1 MKKVSLLIA
10 MIAFVCGN
18 AFAQL
23 SFDFNDGVAGAKI
36 AQTYG
41 DPWSTWS
48 NAPGGAEDGVFA
60 ELNGNMV
67 AYFTYGNDQILRLG
81 NLTSG
86 VYELTFDMY
95 IPNGK
100 DAYNNILHD
109 FNGTGGQWCT
119 EVYYNHSSN
128 GTSIQAGG
136 VTTNFEVPFD
146 TWFNVKYMVDLDND
160 QATFLINGQDVTTWT
175 FSLQADG
182 NAGLRQLAAMDFFPP
197 TSNSKSQYYVDN
209 LEVSPVVDEQV
220 LILEPFEEYTVGNHI
235 ATEGVEAGHDWWTTW
250 GNAPGG
256 AEDGVVAEYGGSKC
270 GYLTYGND
278 QVLLLG
284 DEENGVYDLEFDI
297 LVPQGKNGYFNI
309 LHHFAGSNS
318 KWALESY
325 LHMSGSGNHSPGTC
339 MLNVAGQNIQGPTV
353 VYDAWMHFRLH
364 VNTDMDVAEYYY
376 TAPNSEEELVYTW
389 QWSLDTQGNNYG
401 RKMAAMDFFPPQ
413 DAAHSEYYLDNFR
426 YTKIGGESAPHVV
439 IDEQAVNVT
448 MRPDNMDFATVTINN
463 EGNSI
468 ADWTGWVEFGQG
480 APGSQTAQLALHN
493 GNNGSQIGSDSEF
506 VREMGVAFRP
516 SAYAGTAMGMQIN
529 SLKYYINPS
538 YTSADGHYT
547 FRLYGQGVNNQPGT
561 MLAQTTVNTSASDT
575 WIEGTFDAPV
585 YLTGQVMWATVEVM
599 QAAGQYPLSMDD
611 GHYGENQDG
620 NWLSTSGNAF
630 SHCYSEGNFDGAWQI
645 TAMCSGT
652 LVPATWVSLD
662 KTEGSILGGQSETL
676 YLTLNSIN
684 LNDGEFTADLMLYT
698 NDPDVPSVTI
708 PITLTIDPDDVAE
721 ADQSK
726 IAVYPN
732 PASSILV
739 IKGENLNTVAIYNV
753 AGQLVGIEKLGAVE
767 NRINLNMGSGVYF
780 FSIYDNDGNNTVQR
794 VVVSK

>member
-1 MKKVSLLIA
+1 MKKISLLIA

-23 SFDFNDGVAGAKI
+23 SYDFNDGVAGAKI

-48 NAPGGAEDGVFA
+48 NAPGGNEDGVFA

-81 NLTSG
+81 NITSG

-109 FNGTGGQWCT
+109 FNGTGSQWCT

-160 QATFLINGQDVTTWT
+160 QASFLINGQNVTTWT

-182 NAGLRQLAAMDFFPP
+182 NAGLRQLSAMDFFPP

-209 LEVSPVVDEQV
+209 LEVSPVVNEQV

-235 ATEGVEAGHDWWTTW
+235 ATEGAEAGHDWWTTW
-250 GNAPGG
+250 SNAPGG

-389 QWSLDTQGNNYG
+389 QWSLDTQGTYYG

-413 DAAHSEYYLDNFR
+413 DAAHSEYYLDNFS
-426 YTKIGGESAPHVV
+426 YTKIGGASAPH
-439 IDEQAVNVT
+439 ITYTPDAVEASLGAN
-448 MRPDNMDFATVTINN
+448 DMDMKTIVLENT
-463 EGNSI
+463 GNSI
-468 ADWTGWVEFGQG
+468 ADWSGYLEFEQG
-480 APGSQTAQLALHN
+480 APSTQTTELKLHN
-493 GNNGSQIGSDSEF
+493 GNDGNQIGSNDSEF
-506 VREMGVAFRP
+506 LREIGVSFRA
-516 SAYAGTAMGMQIN
+516 SSYAASAMGMSIN
-529 SLKYYINPS
+529 SIKYFVNSS
-538 YTSADGHYT
+538 YQSADGHYT
-547 FRLYGQGVNNQPGT
+547 FRVYGQGTNGQPGEK
-561 MLAQTTVNTSASDT
+561 LAEKTLTSSVSGG
-575 WIEGTFDAPV
+575 WIEAQLDEPV
-585 YLTGQVMWATVEVM
+585 YLTGQTTWVTVEM
-599 QAAGQYPLSMDD
+599 LQAAGQFPLTMDD
-611 GHYGENQDG
+611 GFYGEVQDG
-620 NWLSTSGNAF
+620 NWISTSGGAF
-630 SHCYSEGNFDGAWQI
+630 SHCYSQGSFEGAWLI
-645 TAMCSGT
+645 TAVCSGT
-652 LVPATWVSLD
+652 LVPATWVTLD
-662 KTEGSILGGQSETL
+662 KQEGSIMGGQSETL
-676 YLTLNSIN
+676 TLLFNSIN
-684 LNDGEFTADLMLYT
+684 MEDGTYNTMLHLFTNDADL
-698 NDPDVPSVTI
+698 PTI
-708 PITLTIDPDDVAE
+708 EIPLTLMIDGTDVAE
-721 ADQSK
+721 AENKGIQ
-726 IAVYPN
+726 VYPN
-732 PASSILV
+732 PATTNV
-739 IKGENLNTVAIYNV
+739 IVKGENLTHVAIYNV
-753 AGQLVGIEKLGAVE
+753 AGQLVNLVKLNAVE
-767 NRINLNMGSGVYF
+767 NNVNLNMGSGVYF
-780 FSIYDNDGNNTVQR
+780 FSIYDKDGNNTVQR
-794 VVVSK
+794 VVVK

>member
-1 MKKVSLLIA
+1 MKKISLLIA

-23 SFDFNDGVAGAKI
+23 SYDFNDGVAGAKI

-48 NAPGGAEDGVFA
+48 NAPGGNEDGVFA
-60 ELNGNMV
+60 ELNGNMA

-109 FNGTGGQWCT
+109 FNGTGSQWCT

-160 QATFLINGQDVTTWT
+160 QASFLINGQNVTTWT

-209 LEVSPVVDEQV
+209 LEVSPVVNEQV

-235 ATEGVEAGHDWWTTW
+235 ATECAEAGHDWWTTW

-389 QWSLDTQGNNYG
+389 QWSLDTQGNYYG

-413 DAAHSEYYLDNFR
+413 DAAHSEYYLDNFS
-426 YTKIGGESAPHVV
+426 YTKIGGASAPH
-439 IDEQAVNVT
+439 ITYTPDAVEASLGAN
-448 MRPDNMDFATVTINN
+448 DMDMKTIVLENT
-463 EGNSI
+463 GNSI
-468 ADWTGWVEFGQG
+468 ADWSGYLEFEQG
-480 APGSQTAQLALHN
+480 APSTQTTELKLHN
-493 GNNGSQIGSDSEF
+493 GNDGNQIGSNDSEF
-506 VREMGVAFRP
+506 LREIGVSFRA
-516 SAYAGTAMGMQIN
+516 SSYAASAMGMSIKSIKYFVN
-529 SLKYYINPS
+529 SS
-538 YTSADGHYT
+538 YQSADGHYT
-547 FRLYGQGVNNQPGT
+547 FRVYGQGTNGQPGEK
-561 MLAQTTVNTSASDT
+561 LAEKTLTSSVSGD
-575 WIEGTFDAPV
+575 WIEAQLDEPV
-585 YLTGQVMWATVEVM
+585 YLTGQTTWVTVEM
-599 QAAGQYPLSMDD
+599 LQAAGQFPLTMDD
-611 GHYGENQDG
+611 GFYGEVQDG
-620 NWLSTSGNAF
+620 NWISTSGGAF
-630 SHCYSEGNFDGAWQI
+630 SHCYSAGNFEGAWLI
-645 TAMCSGT
+645 TAVCSGT
-652 LVPATWVSLD
+652 LVPATWVTLD
-662 KTEGSILGGQSETL
+662 KQEGSIMGGQSETL
-676 YLTLNSIN
+676 TLLFNSIN
-684 LNDGEFTADLMLYT
+684 MEDGTYNTMLHLFTNDADL
-698 NDPDVPSVTI
+698 PTI
-708 PITLTIDPDDVAE
+708 EIPLTLMIDGTDVAE
-721 ADQSK
+721 AENKGIQ
-726 IAVYPN
+726 VYPN
-732 PASSILV
+732 PATTNV
-739 IKGENLNTVAIYNV
+739 IVKGENLTHVAIYNV
-753 AGQLVGIEKLGAVE
+753 AGQLVNLVKLNAVE
-767 NRINLNMGSGVYF
+767 NNVNLNMGSGVYF
-780 FSIYDNDGNNTVQR
+780 FSIYDKDGNNTVQR
-794 VVVSK
+794 VVVK